1 MIYVLSVIEVV
12 ALFCALMFGIKDQN
26 WAHGTF
32 FLVLALYL
40 HAQFESYEADRRRQ
54 LIARAHGE
62 KPPRRSG
69 LPWASY
75 YT

>member
-1 MIYVLSVIEVV
+1 MMYLFSIIEVV
-12 ALFCALMFGIKDQN
+12 AFVAAMVFGFVDHN

-32 FLVLALYL
+32 FIAIAMFTHL
-40 HAQFESYEADRRRQ
+40 QFESYEADRRRE
-54 LIARAHGE
+54 LLCRARGE